1 MCNKEEREIEKNREL
16 KEYLERQKRAKRGRN
31 HVNYE
36 RYVKKGRIEKEWK
49 DLEKGKDIIIY

>member
-16 KEYLERQKRAKRGRN
+16 KEYLEKQKRAKRGRN

-36 RYVKKGRIEKEWK
+36 RYVKKGRIEKE
-49 DLEKGKDIIIY
+49 